1 MINRKHL
8 RRAAKLATKVSPIPI
23 PDIVKEQL
31 EGTTDKMSELT
42 EKIDKLQKSLDTI
55 IEIFEME
62 PIVIDGSDTPL
73 DFLFEITIAAMITA
87 AAMPPTYMINEL
99 SVPLSSGV
107 DCAGWAEAKVLM

>member
-62 PIVIDGSDTPL
+62 PIVIDGSDDDNNEPAPL
-73 DFLFEITIAAMITA
+73 VGNPIFNADDGGLFQA
-87 AAMPPTYMINEL
+87 
-99 SVPLSSGV
+99 SSRHKP
-107 DCAGWAEAKVLM
+107 EEH